1 MPLTN
6 NVMIVRHK
14 LLTNLIKL
22 WKDNQ
27 LVERID
33 RLPIE
38 LSPRTSRV
46 LGRCCVHKE
55 RAVWKYKSFPLMGFD
70 MSDETDELTPL
81 SEYARKALERK
92 GQQQKD
98 NILCVIDEAC
108 SSCVQTNYE
117 ITNLCKGCVAR
128 ACATNCPKN
137 AIEFNRAGKA
147 VINHDLC
154 ISCGI
159 CHSNCPYHAIVYMP
173 VPCEEACPVK
183 AITKDERGVEHI
195 DESKCIYCGKCINSC
210 PFGAIFEVSQ
220 VFDVLQRLREG
231 EKMVAVVAPAI
242 LGQYNAPTEKVYGAI
257 KAIGFEDVIEVA
269 QGAMETIR
277 NEGAELE
284 EKIEEGQAFMTTSC
298 CPSWV
303 ELANK
308 HIPEMKPFISS
319 TGSPMYYAAR
329 IAKEKHPDAQV
340 VFIGPCVAK
349 RKEARRDECVDFVM
363 TFEEINSIFDGL
375 GIEVETT
382 DPFPI
387 PFVSTRAAHGFAQ
400 AGGVMGAV
408 QLFLADNNRPKVEGI
423 QVSNLNKK
431 NVSLLRAY
439 AKSAKP
445 RPSSSRS
452 WPAKADVSRVPAPT
466 TCTMPVNGNS
476 RRNWLNAKS
485 DGAMKELVD
494 QLKRNRTLSPEEL
507 RLLLTDASPEERE
520 YLHRAA
526 REVAV
531 CISETEFSFGG

>member
-1 MPLTN
+1 MC
-6 NVMIVRHK
+6 IR
-14 LLTNLIKL
+14 
-22 WKDNQ
+22 
-27 LVERID
+27 D
-33 RLPIE
+33 R
-38 LSPRTSRV
+38 
-46 LGRCCVHKE
+46 
-55 RAVWKYKSFPLMGFD
+55 
-70 MSDETDELTPL
+70 
-81 SEYARKALERK
+81 
-92 GQQQKD
+92 
-98 NILCVIDEAC
+98 
-108 SSCVQTNYE
+108 
-117 ITNLCKGCVAR
+117 
-128 ACATNCPKN
+128 
-137 AIEFNRAGKA
+137 
-147 VINHDLC
+147 
-154 ISCGI
+154 
-159 CHSNCPYHAIVYMP
+159 
-173 VPCEEACPVK
+173 CEEACPVK

-210 PFGAIFEVSQ
+210 PFGAIFEISQ

-375 GIEVETT
+375 GIEVATT

-408 QLFLADNNRPKVEGI
+408 QLFLTDNNRPQVEGI

-439 AKSAKP
+439 AKSGKA
-445 RPSSSRS
+445 
-452 WPAKADVSRVPAPT
+452 PAKFIEVMACEGGCITGPSTHNLHDAGKRQFA
-466 TCTMPVNGNS
+466 
-476 RRNWLNAKS
+476 
-485 DGAMKELVD
+485 KELA
-494 QLKRNRTLSPEEL
+494 KR
-507 RLLLTDASPEERE
+507 
-520 YLHRAA
+520 
-526 REVAV
+526 
-531 CISETEFSFGG
+531 

>member
-1 MPLTN
+1 MRRKFRLTFYYSDMPLTN

-159 CHSNCPYHAIVYMP
+159 CHSNCPYHAIVYLSL
-173 VPCEEACPVK
+173 
-183 AITKDERGVEHI
+183 IHI
-195 DESKCIYCGKCINSC
+195 
-210 PFGAIFEVSQ
+210 
-220 VFDVLQRLREG
+220 
-231 EKMVAVVAPAI
+231 
-242 LGQYNAPTEKVYGAI
+242 
-257 KAIGFEDVIEVA
+257 
-269 QGAMETIR
+269 
-277 NEGAELE
+277 
-284 EKIEEGQAFMTTSC
+284 
-298 CPSWV
+298 
-303 ELANK
+303 
-308 HIPEMKPFISS
+308 
-319 TGSPMYYAAR
+319 
-329 IAKEKHPDAQV
+329 
-340 VFIGPCVAK
+340 
-349 RKEARRDECVDFVM
+349 
-363 TFEEINSIFDGL
+363 
-375 GIEVETT
+375 
-382 DPFPI
+382 
-387 PFVSTRAAHGFAQ
+387 
-400 AGGVMGAV
+400 
-408 QLFLADNNRPKVEGI
+408 
-423 QVSNLNKK
+423 
-431 NVSLLRAY
+431 
-439 AKSAKP
+439 
-445 RPSSSRS
+445 
-452 WPAKADVSRVPAPT
+452 
-466 TCTMPVNGNS
+466 
-476 RRNWLNAKS
+476 
-485 DGAMKELVD
+485 
-494 QLKRNRTLSPEEL
+494 
-507 RLLLTDASPEERE
+507 
-520 YLHRAA
+520 
-526 REVAV
+526 
-531 CISETEFSFGG
+531 

>member
-1 MPLTN
+1 MRRKFRLTFYYSDMPLTN

-210 PFGAIFEVSQ
+210 PFGAIF
-220 VFDVLQRLREG
+220 
-231 EKMVAVVAPAI
+231 K
-242 LGQYNAPTEKVYGAI
+242 
-257 KAIGFEDVIEVA
+257 IEVA

-375 GIEVETT
+375 GIEVATT

-408 QLFLADNNRPKVEGI
+408 QLFLTDNNRPQVEGI

-439 AKSAKP
+439 AKSGKA
-445 RPSSSRS
+445 
-452 WPAKADVSRVPAPT
+452 PAKFIEVMACEGGCITGPSTHNLHDAGKRQFA
-466 TCTMPVNGNS
+466 
-476 RRNWLNAKS
+476 
-485 DGAMKELVD
+485 KELA
-494 QLKRNRTLSPEEL
+494 KR
-507 RLLLTDASPEERE
+507 
-520 YLHRAA
+520 
-526 REVAV
+526 
-531 CISETEFSFGG
+531 

>member
-1 MPLTN
+1 MRRKFRLTFYYSDMPLTN

-159 CHSNCPYHAIVYMP
+159 CHKSCPYHAIVYIP
-173 VPCEEACPVK
+173 VPCEESCPVK
-183 AITKDERGVEHI
+183 AINKDEHGIEHI
-195 DESKCIYCGKCINSC
+195 DENKCIYCGKCMNAC
-210 PFGAIFEVSQ
+210 PFGAIFEISQ
-220 VFDVLQRLREG
+220 TFDVLQRIRKG
-231 EKMVAVVAPAI
+231 EQVVAIVAPSI
-242 LGQYNAPTEKVYGAI
+242 LGQFSTTIEQVYGAFRQ
-257 KAIGFEDVIEVA
+257 IGFTDIIEVA
-269 QGAMETIR
+269 QGAMSTVEH
-277 NEGAELE
+277 EAHELI
-284 EKIEEGQAFMTTSC
+284 EKLEEGQKFMTTSC
-298 CPSWV
+298 CPSYI
-303 ELANK
+303 ELVNK
-308 HIPEMKPFISS
+308 YIPDMKKYVSG

-329 IAKEKHPDAQV
+329 IAKEKYPDAKI
-340 VFIGPCVAK
+340 VFVGPCVAK
-349 RKEARRDECVDFVM
+349 RKEAQRDEAVDFVM
-363 TFEEINSIFDGL
+363 TFEEVSSIFDAF
-375 GIEVETT
+375 EVNLEIVQ
-382 DPFPI
+382 PYAMEFSS
-387 PFVSTRAAHGFAQ
+387 VREAHGFAQ

-408 QLFLADNNRPKVEGI
+408 KAFLKMEADKINAI
-423 QVSNLNKK
+423 QVSDLNKK
-431 NVSLLRAY
+431 NIGTLRAY
-439 AKSAKP
+439 AKSGKAPGQFIEVMACEGGCITGPSTHSGSNGKRQLVQELAKQE
-445 RPSSSRS
+445 
-452 WPAKADVSRVPAPT
+452 KT
-466 TCTMPVNGNS
+466 
-476 RRNWLNAKS
+476 
-485 DGAMKELVD
+485 
-494 QLKRNRTLSPEEL
+494 
-507 RLLLTDASPEERE
+507 
-520 YLHRAA
+520 Y
-526 REVAV
+526 
-531 CISETEFSFGG
+531 